1 MLPKALRVV
10 INEERIIF
18 SCFAKREGTLSSAI
32 DNFIRVMVFFAFV
45 YLILYVEKESVLELT
60 NNKEF
65 ELNLIFQMDIYKLA
79 LALFFTFNALLYF
92 LPIIRFIFSNGGYF
106 VGTPTR
112 LIHYKKGTIKTY
124 VWELFTDEIK
134 TDVDSGDIVFT
145 LKTGNFQ
152 GSKQPIF
159 VPDKIEIISAENV
172 SKIERVARERIRSL
186 SYSAR

>member
-1 MLPKALRVV
+1 
-10 INEERIIF
+10 
-18 SCFAKREGTLSSAI
+18 
-32 DNFIRVMVFFAFV
+32 
-45 YLILYVEKESVLELT
+45 
-60 NNKEF
+60 
-65 ELNLIFQMDIYKLA
+65 MDIYKLA
-79 LALFFTFNALLYF
+79 LALFFIFNALLYF

-134 TDVDSGDIVFT
+134 TDIDSGDIDFT

-172 SKIERVARERIRSL
+172 SKIERVAHERIRSL
-186 SYSAR
+186 SHSAR